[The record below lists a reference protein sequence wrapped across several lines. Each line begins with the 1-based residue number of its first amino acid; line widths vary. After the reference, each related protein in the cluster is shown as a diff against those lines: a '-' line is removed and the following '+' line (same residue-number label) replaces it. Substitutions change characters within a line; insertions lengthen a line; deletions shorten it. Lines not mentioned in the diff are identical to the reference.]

1 VCAQREGR
9 KGSGGVCVFRQDWE
23 EEEEEVTTFQPLL
36 QPASC
41 LYLLPLRRSEEEA
54 FEVMSTDGGTH
65 Y

>member
-1 VCAQREGR
+1 
-9 KGSGGVCVFRQDWE
+9 VFRQDWE